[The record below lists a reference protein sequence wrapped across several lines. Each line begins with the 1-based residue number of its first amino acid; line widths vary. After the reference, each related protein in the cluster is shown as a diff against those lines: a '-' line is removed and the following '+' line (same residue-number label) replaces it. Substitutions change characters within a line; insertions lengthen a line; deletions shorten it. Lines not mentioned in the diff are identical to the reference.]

1 MDCALTSIDMV
12 LLLFQ
17 SVDVAAGGLIPVR
30 LFSVAPDY
38 SPTKHVAYH
47 FGSILLMFKY
57 GLQSASLGP
66 CRFSTVYPIPRKAQ
80 MFLSLYCISKS
91 S

>member
-1 MDCALTSIDMV
+1 MRILSSTSARVVEEAWTGNTIYYIPCSCSRAMDCALTSIDMV

-57 GLQSASLGP
+57 GLQ
-66 CRFSTVYPIPRKAQ
+66 
-80 MFLSLYCISKS
+80 
-91 S
+91 